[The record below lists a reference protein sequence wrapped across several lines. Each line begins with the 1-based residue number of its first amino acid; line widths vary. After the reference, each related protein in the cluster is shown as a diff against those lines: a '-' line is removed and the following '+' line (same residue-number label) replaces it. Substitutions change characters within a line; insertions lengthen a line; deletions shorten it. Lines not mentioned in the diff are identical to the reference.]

1 MLGTYFYHE
10 TIRKLVVCFGNLFNA
25 ISIDRLDDN
34 GSTVQRIK
42 VPIHYAPKEK
52 YLVTITQPKTGVEI
66 RLPLM
71 SFEIADMAYNG
82 DRKRN
87 TLNKHLYTVSEGS
100 QIMYT
105 YESVPYDINF
115 TLTLFARHTS
125 DGMQII
131 EQIVPYFTPSFNM
144 PIITIPSINIVEDVE
159 LTLNSISP
167 AEEYEAGQDPE
178 QKKFIWTFDF
188 TMKANFYGPIT
199 QGKIIT
205 TAITQL
211 YSNTDTSLVEA
222 PNSNNLS
229 GSETIE
235 IPKGREIVYYV

>member
-1 MLGTYFYHE
+1 
-10 TIRKLVVCFGNLFNA
+10 
-25 ISIDRLDDN
+25 
-34 GSTVQRIK
+34 
-42 VPIHYAPKEK
+42 
-52 YLVTITQPKTGVEI
+52 
-66 RLPLM
+66 
-71 SFEIADMAYNG
+71 
-82 DRKRN
+82 
-87 TLNKHLYTVSEGS
+87 
-100 QIMYT
+100 
-105 YESVPYDINF
+105 
-115 TLTLFARHTS
+115 
-125 DGMQII
+125 
-131 EQIVPYFTPSFNM
+131 M

-229 GSETIE
+229 NAFMRITVTPDPANSNASVIASDEDYGFSTSWLEKYE
-235 IPKGREIVYYV
+235 E